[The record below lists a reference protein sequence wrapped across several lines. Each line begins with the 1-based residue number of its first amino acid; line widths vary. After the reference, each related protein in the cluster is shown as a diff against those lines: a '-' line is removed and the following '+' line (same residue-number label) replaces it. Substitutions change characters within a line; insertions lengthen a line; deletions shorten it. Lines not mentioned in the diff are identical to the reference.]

1 MNTKVSDDD
10 NKQTSGAQEES
21 KTDTGSSPL
30 AQIVNPK
37 NLALLK
43 QGDRFAIM
51 AAGLIVVAALGAI
64 ATIDG
69 SPEMQTGLALFSIVI
84 VAGLVILVQWR
95 SISMKGAEADL
106 HAQAFAAESIN
117 GDWWQLVYSE
127 DHPGLTYVGIAM
139 SEVAERHAMQGIS
152 FNSEGQRRARW
163 SSDAI
168 AIKTTAPVEIY
179 YVWRGTI
186 LDYKVSEVISGFG
199 RFRFDSVGREKKP
212 MEAEGAFT
220 NGSTSLLNFEEPCSV
235 ELVRFTDK
243 ESAAFT
249 KDSTSISDLAKKA
262 FDRFN
267 LDKNR
272 SFSVKK
278 PA

>member
-1 MNTKVSDDD
+1 MNTKVSDGD
-10 NKQTSGAQEES
+10 NKQASGAQEES
-21 KTDTGSSPL
+21 KTDTASSPL

-43 QGDRFAIM
+43 QGDRFVIM

-64 ATIDG
+64 ATIDS
-69 SPEMQTGLALFSIVI
+69 SPEMQTGLALFSIGV

-106 HAQAFAAESIN
+106 HSQAFAAESIN

-127 DHPGLTYVGIAM
+127 EHPGLTYVGIAM

-152 FNSEGQRRARW
+152 FNSEGKRRARW

-168 AIKTTAPVEIY
+168 AIKTTTPVEIY

-186 LDYKVSEVISGFG
+186 LDYNVSEVISGFG

-220 NGSTSLLNFEEPCSV
+220 HGSTSLLNFEEPCSV
-235 ELVRFTDK
+235 ELVRFTK
-243 ESAAFT
+243 TESATFA
-249 KDSTSISDLAKKA
+249 KDSTSISDLAKAA
-262 FDRFN
+262 FDRFK

-272 SFSVKK
+272 SFSAQKSV
-278 PA
+278 

>member
-1 MNTKVSDDD
+1 MNNKAGNDD
-10 NKQTSGAQEES
+10 NQQASGGHKVEQANN
-21 KTDTGSSPL
+21 GNGLL
-30 AQIVNPK
+30 AQIINPK

-43 QGDRFAIM
+43 QGDRFVIVG
-51 AAGLIVVAALGAI
+51 AGLIVVAAFGAI
-64 ATIDG
+64 ATIDS
-69 SPEMQTGLALFSIVI
+69 SPEMQTSLALFSMVI

-95 SISMKGAEADL
+95 SISMQGAEADL
-106 HAQAFAAESIN
+106 HLQAAAAKAIN
-117 GDWWQLVYSE
+117 GVWWQLVYSE
-127 DHPGLTYVGIAM
+127 DHPGLSYVGIAM

-152 FNSEGQRRARW
+152 FDAEGRRKSRW
-163 SSDAI
+163 SSDAV
-168 AIKTTAPVEIY
+168 ANKTTTPVEIY

-220 NGSTSLLNFEEPCSV
+220 HGSTSLLDFEEPCSV
-235 ELVRFTDK
+235 ELVRFTET
-243 ESAAFT
+243 ESATFT
-249 KDSTSISDLAKKA
+249 KDSTSISDLAKAA

-272 SFSVKK
+272 SFSAQKSV
-278 PA
+278 

>member
-1 MNTKVSDDD
+1 MNNKVSDDD
-10 NKQTSGAQEES
+10 NKQDSSVQEES

-43 QGDRFAIM
+43 QGDRFVIM
-51 AAGLIVVAALGAI
+51 GAGLIVVAALGAI
-64 ATIDG
+64 ATIDS
-69 SPEMQTGLALFSIVI
+69 SPEMQTSLALISIII

-117 GDWWQLVYSE
+117 GNWWQLVYSE
-127 DHPGLTYVGIAM
+127 DHPGLSYVGIAM

-152 FNSEGQRRARW
+152 FNSEGKRRARW

-168 AIKTTAPVEIY
+168 AIKTTSPVEIY
-179 YVWRGTI
+179 YVWRGMI
-186 LDYKVSEVISGFG
+186 LDYKVSNIISGFG
-199 RFRFDSVGREKKP
+199 RFRFDSVGRELKP

-220 NGSTSLLNFEEPCSV
+220 HGSTSLLDFEEPCSV
-235 ELVRFTDK
+235 ELIRFTET
-243 ESAAFT
+243 ESAAFA

-272 SFSVKK
+272 SFSGR
-278 PA
+278 PSA